1 MNDLLHSR
9 QAIGV
14 PKLTAPPN
22 THDLLQKRW
31 CSPTLSIVDV
41 RTITSVRTNGNSN
54 SLAPYPSS
62 QAATTGVRP
71 SSAPGAAAASTTAVV
86 GSNKPR
92 YLAGCPYS
100 SHLVDVPQLW
110 PGLPSVVHVSHTEK
124 HGGSAAEERSCY
136 RFGPTRFSVIP
147 KVAVGKISLR
157 FVPEQDHEMLIGCLQ
172 QHIEARFAEL
182 VSANRVELQVHSVGD
197 WWEADPQ
204 SQLFQMAERA
214 VRREWGVPPL
224 YVREGGTMPVA
235 SLIEKMLGA
244 PALMIPMGQSSD
256 NCHLANERLRRIN
269 LIKGKN
275 VVRHLLEEVVAA
287 SVQGPSGGV

>member
-1 MNDLLHSR
+1 MVHQHAGKLGGCVHGSHS
-9 QAIGV
+9 GV
-14 PKLTAPPN
+14 E
-22 THDLLQKRW
+22 
-31 CSPTLSIVDV
+31 C
-41 RTITSVRTNGNSN
+41 G
-54 SLAPYPSS
+54 
-62 QAATTGVRP
+62 G
-71 SSAPGAAAASTTAVV
+71 
-86 GSNKPR
+86 
-92 YLAGCPYS
+92 
-100 SHLVDVPQLW
+100 LW
-110 PGLPSVVHVSHTEK
+110 PSVVSVTHTEK
-124 HGGSAAEERSCY
+124 HGAAEAPSFAGAGGADDRSCY

-157 FVPEQDHEMLIGCLQ
+157 FVPEQDHQTLIECLQ
-172 QHIEARFAEL
+172 QHIEKRFKL
-182 VSANRVELQVHSVGD
+182 LWSANRVELQVHSVGD

-214 VRREWGVPPL
+214 VRREWGEPPL

-269 LIKGKN
+269 LVKGKN

-287 SVQGPSGGV
+287 AAPAAALAGSTAASPRRSQQ